1 MGRAALRFAL
11 SLGALS
17 LLCACVTVPEF
28 QSLRRDVE
36 KLKRSGGS
44 APARADSWAD
54 KPAPAGD
61 RLAEQGAEIDE
72 LQAEVARL
80 RGEIETLLGELERSP
95 DPSLVRGAI
104 AARRQLDAPNA

>member
-44 APARADSWAD
+44 APAGADSWAD

-61 RLAEQGAEIDE
+61 RLAEQGAD
-72 LQAEVARL
+72 ASPTRL
-80 RGEIETLLGELERSP
+80 AGLILGSP
-95 DPSLVRGAI
+95 EF
-104 AARRQLDAPNA
+104 QKK